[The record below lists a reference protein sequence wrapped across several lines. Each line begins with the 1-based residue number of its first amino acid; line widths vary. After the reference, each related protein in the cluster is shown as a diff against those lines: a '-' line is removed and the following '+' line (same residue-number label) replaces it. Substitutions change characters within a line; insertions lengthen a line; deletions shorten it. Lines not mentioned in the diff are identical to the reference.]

1 MRSTNGVKSFWRW
14 AIGLAIVL
22 GSAAA
27 AQTLGAQGMTLTAQ
41 QDALRGTYS
50 YAATADQETAM
61 RNSIAAATAS
71 LADDARSLWRQKLAM
86 ITMPA
91 PELGLNR
98 ASREIS
104 IDGGGTALR
113 SKDDG
118 TAKAVA
124 GGWQVKQQF
133 SGTTL
138 VQLISNSELTQ
149 EYRYQ
154 LGTNGS
160 TLTLGARITSA
171 LFSQAIEYKLTYRRQ

>member
-1 MRSTNGVKSFWRW
+1 MRSANGVKSFRRW
-14 AIGLAIVL
+14 AIALGIGL
-22 GSAAA
+22 GSVAAA
-27 AQTLGAQGMTLTAQ
+27 NTLGAQGMALTAE
-41 QDALRGTYS
+41 QDALRGTYD
-50 YAATADQETAM
+50 YAATADEETAM
-61 RNSIAAATAS
+61 RSAIAAATAS
-71 LADDARSLWRQKLAM
+71 LDDGARSLWRQKLAM
-86 ITMPA
+86 ITMPP
-91 PELGLNR
+91 PELSLNR

-138 VQLISNSELTQ
+138 VQLVSNSELTQ

-154 LGTNGS
+154 LGTDGS
-160 TLTLGARITSA
+160 TLTLSARISSP
-171 LFSQAIEYKLTYRRQ
+171 LFSQAIEYKLTYRRR